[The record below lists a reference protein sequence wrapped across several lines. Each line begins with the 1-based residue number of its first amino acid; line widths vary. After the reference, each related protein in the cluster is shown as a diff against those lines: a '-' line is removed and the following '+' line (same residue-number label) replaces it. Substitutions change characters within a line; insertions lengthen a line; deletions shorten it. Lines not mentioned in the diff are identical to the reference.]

1 MDKIKSFDIT
11 KTKVDNMQIV
21 ADVGGIPGKDC
32 RGFCKYCYFRKVK
45 GIEAFGCKNCSLG
58 KIGCDS
64 CTTGVRETTNEFL
77 PPFFVVSSVQ
87 STLMLGNYRDADLKV
102 NISGGGDVSCYPH
115 LFDVV
120 SAFSDFGLPI
130 HLGYTSGKGIDD
142 ANMAGELISKGVDEV
157 TFTVFSTNP
166 EIRSEWVND
175 KTPEESIKAL
185 KIFCESSEVHAASVI
200 VPGVNDGE
208 ELLQTCADLEEWGAK
223 AFILMRF
230 ANFRNQGLILGNEP
244 ILNDVEPHS
253 LDEFEAL
260 VRKINDEFSFKVTGT
275 PICDPD
281 NDSPFA
287 ISKDKN
293 KEYLDILSPITS
305 EATILT
311 SNIAA
316 PFIEKIIE
324 NVEASDLVNV
334 VAVDQDIGCLITQR
348 DLEEVDLSQ
357 VKETI
362 LIPGRA
368 FVHDKVAE
376 EVLSRDGVDRI
387 VARGPDKLSVDGE
400 MSGTLSREDILK
412 RELIAF
418 EDLIGAINFF
428 GVRKK

>member
-1 MDKIKSFDIT
+1 
-11 KTKVDNMQIV
+11 MQIV

-58 KIGCDS
+58 KVGCES
-64 CTTGVRETTNEFL
+64 CTTGVRETSNEFI
-77 PPFFVVSSVQ
+77 PPFLVVSSVQ
-87 STLMLGNYRDADLKV
+87 SSLMFGNYRDSDLKI

-115 LFDVV
+115 LFDIT
-120 SAFSDFGLPI
+120 SAFSEFGIPM

-142 ANMAGELISKGVDEV
+142 AKMAEELVSKEVNEV

-166 EIRSEWVND
+166 GIRKEWVND
-175 KTPEESIKAL
+175 KTPEESLKAL
-185 KIFCESSEVHAASVI
+185 KIFCESSQVHAASVI

-208 ELLQTCADLEEWGAK
+208 DLFKTCTTLEEWGAK

-230 ANFRNQGLILGNEP
+230 ANFQNQGLILGNEP
-244 ILNDVEPHS
+244 ILDGVTPHD

-260 VRKINDEFSFKVTGT
+260 VKKINDEFNFKVTGT
-275 PICDPD
+275 PVCDPE
-281 NDSPFA
+281 NDTPFA

-293 KEYLDILSPITS
+293 KEYLDILSKITS

-311 SNIAA
+311 SNVAA

-324 NVEASDLVNV
+324 KIEAGDLVNV
-334 VAVDQDIGCLITQR
+334 VAVDQDIGCLITKK
-348 DLEEVDLSQ
+348 DLEEVDFSQ
-357 VKETI
+357 LKETV

-376 EVLSRDGVDRI
+376 EVLSSDGVNRL
-387 VARGPDKLSVDGE
+387 VARGPDKLTVDGE
-400 MSGTLSREDILK
+400 MSGTLSREDVLK

-428 GVRKK
+428 GVRK